1 MDIQQTLYQL
11 LNIVVSSIN
20 LFGIAI
26 VFWGFVVVAIGF
38 IRIKLHHHT
47 VVYFLKEANEIRAVL
62 VTYILCGLEVMIAG
76 DIIHTFIKPSQ
87 EDLIVLATIVGIR
100 TVISYF
106 LGREV
111 DQARKDQ
118 EAKAFKRGKRI

>member
-1 MDIQQTLYQL
+1 MGIQQTLYQL
-11 LNIVVSSIN
+11 LNIVVSTIN

-26 VFWGFVVVAIGF
+26 VFWGFVVAAIGF

-62 VTYILCGLEVMIAG
+62 GTYILFGLEFMIAG

-87 EDLIVLATIVGIR
+87 EDLIILATIVGIR

-118 EAKAFKRGKRI
+118 ESKTV